1 MRLAWSLLFLLRVS
15 SIANERTCR
24 TKAWTVDDVDQHFK
38 TSSDLFFLFGVQ
50 IHRPF
55 VNEDEQT
62 HADAS
67 VFIIGICK
75 SGSSDCIDRRG
86 SLPSN
91 YHLKFTIAGLSFN
104 ESHRAIDRRWHRTK
118 KINDDFLYGPFNSPS
133 WYDDPDGSIWSR
145 YIMNSKASFRRN
157 SQKLPVRCLVNSF
170 GNESL
175 YTKWVNDLMDVSGW
189 CICGELSSW
198 VGRIRYPTT
207 RCWYAVHWREA
218 DL

>member
-1 MRLAWSLLFLLRVS
+1 MHLQSDSDQVWRVFLAVMRPAWSLLLFLLRAS
-15 SIANERTCR
+15 SIANDRTCR
-24 TKAWTVDDVDQHFK
+24 TKAWTVDDVDRHLK
-38 TSSDLFFLFGVQ
+38 ASSNLFFLFGVQ

-75 SGSSDCIDRRG
+75 SSSSDCIDRGG

-91 YHLKFTIAGLSFN
+91 YHLMVTIAGLSFN

-118 KINDDFLYGPFNSPS
+118 KINYDFLYGPFNSHS
-133 WYDDPDGSIWSR
+133 WYDDPDDPDGSIWSR
-145 YIMNSKASFRRN
+145 YIMNSKASFGRN
-157 SQKLPVRCLVNSF
+157 IQELLVPFLVNSF

-175 YTKWVNDLMDVSGW
+175 YTKWVNDLMYVLG
-189 CICGELSSW
+189 
-198 VGRIRYPTT
+198 
-207 RCWYAVHWREA
+207 
-218 DL
+218 